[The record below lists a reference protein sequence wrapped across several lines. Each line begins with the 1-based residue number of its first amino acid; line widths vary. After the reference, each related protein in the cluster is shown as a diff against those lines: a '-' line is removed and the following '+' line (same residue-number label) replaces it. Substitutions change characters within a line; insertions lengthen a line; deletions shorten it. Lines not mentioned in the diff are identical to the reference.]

1 MSYAKPKKS
10 GVSITP
16 EQLQAERVRFFAEKR
31 ESFAINILC
40 SLCQGVSSA
49 RAIVKADMHS
59 TTIAIDTNGIVA
71 DAVNMA
77 DELMDKLYSPK
88 AE

>member
-1 MSYAKPKKS
+1 MSYAKQKKS

-40 SLCQGVSSA
+40 HLCHSA
-49 RAIVKADMHS
+49 SERVVARRDATYYTLDTKDLVAKAV
-59 TTIAIDTNGIVA
+59 T
-71 DAVNMA
+71 MA